1 MKFVSLLSIT
11 ALTSSILIATP
22 QAKAA
27 VVFLDLNTFTAGG
40 PGTGTFAGTLGG
52 VNVTGSILA
61 GGSSNFQIL
70 GINPTDWAGT
80 TIDNTTPQ
88 YSYSNIYTPSQNLGD
103 RVGYVASGSNA
114 PIATATLTIQFSS
127 PVTNPTF
134 HVANLDG
141 MIYDFSDPSNG
152 SIALSLLSGNGGGGD
167 GLTVDTTNKIIADV
181 NPFTGVGLSPFTP
194 PPTTGARSAY
204 GSVALLGTFST
215 LNIKLQ
221 GNPSLTVAADGGS
234 FMISTT
240 VPEPSTVLSLLT
252 LGTLGAASTLKR
264 KLKP

>member
-103 RVGYVASGSNA
+103 RVGYGMFAGASSQS
-114 PIATATLTIQFSS
+114 ATLTIQFSS

>member
-1 MKFVSLLSIT
+1 MKFVSLLSIS

-27 VVFLDLNTFTAGG
+27 VVFLDLNTFTPGG

-103 RVGYVASGSNA
+103 RVGYGMFAGASSQS
-114 PIATATLTIQFSS
+114 ATLTIQFSS

-134 HVANLDG
+134 HVANLDE

>member
-1 MKFVSLLSIT
+1 M
-11 ALTSSILIATP
+11 
-22 QAKAA
+22 
-27 VVFLDLNTFTAGG
+27 NTFTPGG

-103 RVGYVASGSNA
+103 RVGYGMFAGASSQS
-114 PIATATLTIQFSS
+114 ATLTIQFSS

-167 GLTVDTTNKIIADV
+167 GLTVDTTNKIIADA

-194 PPTTGARSAY
+194 PPTTGTRSAY
-204 GSVALLGTFST
+204 GSVELLGTFST

-221 GNPSLTVAADGGS
+221 GNPSLTVAGDGGS

>member
-1 MKFVSLLSIT
+1 MKLVSLLSIT
-11 ALTSSILIATP
+11 ALTTSILIAVP

-27 VVFLDLNTFTAGG
+27 VVFLDLNTFTPGG

-52 VNVTGSILA
+52 VNVTGSLLA

-70 GINPTDWAGT
+70 GINPTDWGGT

-103 RVGYVASGSNA
+103 RLGYEFVGASSQS
-114 PIATATLTIQFSS
+114 ATLKIQLSS
-127 PVTNPTF
+127 PVTNPIF
-134 HVANLDG
+134 HVANLDE
-141 MIYDFSDPSNG
+141 MIYDFSGPSSG
-152 SIALSLLSGNGGGGD
+152 SIALNLLSGNGGGGE
-167 GLTVDTTNKIIADV
+167 GLTVDTTNKIIADA
-181 NPFTGVGLSPFTP
+181 NPFTSVGLSPFTP

-221 GNPSLTVAADGGS
+221 GNPRLTLVGGDGGS

-240 VPEPSTVLSLLT
+240 VPELTST
-252 LGTLGAASTLKR
+252 LGLVTLGAASTLKR

>member
-1 MKFVSLLSIT
+1 
-11 ALTSSILIATP
+11 
-22 QAKAA
+22 
-27 VVFLDLNTFTAGG
+27 
-40 PGTGTFAGTLGG
+40 
-52 VNVTGSILA
+52 
-61 GGSSNFQIL
+61 
-70 GINPTDWAGT
+70 
-80 TIDNTTPQ
+80 
-88 YSYSNIYTPSQNLGD
+88 
-103 RVGYVASGSNA
+103 
-114 PIATATLTIQFSS
+114 
-127 PVTNPTF
+127 
-134 HVANLDG
+134 

-215 LNIKLQ
+215 LTIKLQ
-221 GNPSLTVAADGGS
+221 GNPSLADGGS

>member
-1 MKFVSLLSIT
+1 M
-11 ALTSSILIATP
+11 
-22 QAKAA
+22 
-27 VVFLDLNTFTAGG
+27 
-40 PGTGTFAGTLGG
+40 GTLGG

-61 GGSSNFQIL
+61 GGGPNFTIS
-70 GINPTDWAGT
+70 GINPTSWQGT
-80 TIDNTTPQ
+80 TINNTTPQ
-88 YSYSNIYTPSQNLGD
+88 YSYSNIYTPYQSLGD
-103 RVGYVASGSNA
+103 RVGYTMFNQTGQ
-114 PIATATLTIQFSS
+114 TATLKIQFSS
-127 PVTNPTF
+127 PVTNPIF

-152 SIALSLLSGNGGGGD
+152 SIALNLLSGNGGGGD
-167 GLTVDTTNKIIADV
+167 GLTVNTTNKIIADAD
-181 NPFTGVGLSPFTP
+181 PFTGVGLSPSTP

-221 GNPSLTVAADGGS
+221 GNPSLTIAGDGGS
-234 FMISTT
+234 FIISTT

>member
-103 RVGYVASGSNA
+103 RVGYGMFAGASSQS
-114 PIATATLTIQFSS
+114 ATLTIQFSS

-215 LNIKLQ
+215 LTIKLQ
-221 GNPSLTVAADGGS
+221 GNPSLADGGS

>member
-27 VVFLDLNTFTAGG
+27 VVFLDLNTFTPGG

-52 VNVTGSILA
+52 VNVTGSLLA

-103 RVGYVASGSNA
+103 RVGYGMFAGASSQS
-114 PIATATLTIQFSS
+114 ATLTIQFSS

-215 LNIKLQ
+215 LTIKLQ
-221 GNPSLTVAADGGS
+221 GNPSLADGGS

>member
-11 ALTSSILIATP
+11 ALTSSIFIATP

-103 RVGYVASGSNA
+103 RVGYGMFAGASSQS
-114 PIATATLTIQFSS
+114 ATLTIQFSS